1 MKSKR
6 YLIGA
11 LLFLNQL
18 LIAQIGAKTKA
29 VSPSI
34 QGVWQNSEMGFQMVL
49 MLNADGSGEFDGEA
63 IKYTSDAKHLII
75 QQNGDSNTYAYVLHE
90 NSLQLS
96 RGDLEGPITFT
107 KLGTSNA
114 STKPQP
120 QPTTTSKTV
129 KTKPQPSNNSQIADE
144 KKLIGIWSGYGETIE
159 FTSDKNCNYL
169 GQTYP
174 YSVSQEH
181 IVLETPQG
189 DLMLAYQITG
199 NQLSLTT
206 NGKTL
211 VYSKGGT
218 ATKTP
223 SNTNGGPKKVAPELV
238 GKWCYVNVNSYNNG
252 GSSTEEC
259 IVLNANGTYQ
269 YGYESSRSVNTDT
282 YYGGTNSSDS
292 DSGTWWVQGTRV
304 FYNSTMGKGQGSY
317 ELLKQNHPKS
327 NDPMIVLDGKTY
339 VSYYKK
345 NPW

>member
-6 YLIGA
+6 YLIG
-11 LLFLNQL
+11 LFTILSQL

-29 VSPSI
+29 VSPNI

-49 MLNADGSGEFDGEA
+49 MLNADGSGEFDGET

-75 QQNGDSNTYAYVLHE
+75 HQNGDSNTYAYVLHE

-96 RGDLEGPITFT
+96 GGDLEGPITFT

-114 STKPQP
+114 STKPQ
-120 QPTTTSKTV
+120 TV
-129 KTKPQPSNNSQIADE
+129 KRTPQPSIISQNTDE

-174 YSVSQEH
+174 YSVSQGH

-189 DLMLAYQITG
+189 NLMLVYQITG

-218 ATKTP
+218 STKAP
-223 SNTNGGPKKVAPELV
+223 SNNNGGTKKVAAELV

-282 YYGGTNSSDS
+282 YSGGTNSSDS
-292 DSGTWWVQGTRV
+292 DSGTWWLQGTRV

-317 ELLKQNHPKS
+317 ELQKQNHPKN

-345 NPW
+345 SPW